1 VLVGI
6 HHPGGS
12 STGSIPYNP
21 PASAAGHTAVRFP
34 KPSRFSPHR
43 KTAALQTDIV
53 VFIYGYQHIFGR
65 KNIHVIPVKQHNR
78 FFLQLFYMPLFYIP
92 NQSRR
97 RLGELPCTPAKPV
110 GIKSKRLHP
119 VWILNSHSLLRA
131 DAGVI
136 GYGDGIVT
144 GIQKAVRTETSFFK
158 IFYIIKAVVLSP
170 GIPAARI
177 IPFPVIPV
185 FVIPKAI
192 VPSSSYF
199 VPIFYG
205 NPFLSKP

>member
-1 VLVGI
+1 
-6 HHPGGS
+6 
-12 STGSIPYNP
+12 
-21 PASAAGHTAVRFP
+21 
-34 KPSRFSPHR
+34 
-43 KTAALQTDIV
+43 
-53 VFIYGYQHIFGR
+53 
-65 KNIHVIPVKQHNR
+65 
-78 FFLQLFYMPLFYIP
+78 MPLFYIP
-92 NQSRR
+92 KPEPR

-119 VWILNSHSLLRA
+119 VWILNSHSLLHA

-192 VPSSSYF
+192 ITVVVVFCAIFMEPLFIEALTIVFRKPEVLCKQGRSQGDESKAPELCTAPS
-199 VPIFYG
+199 
-205 NPFLSKP
+205 